1 VRTVLTAPNR
11 NILYFLLTYLLT
23 LKLFAP
29 PPLLIAAADQASI
42 GGSSLPGGVTCK
54 IDANNA
60 NDRGVF
66 RTKHL

>member
-1 VRTVLTAPNR
+1 MRTVLTVPNR

-29 PPLLIAAADQASI
+29 PLLIAAADQASI
-42 GGSSLPGGVTCK
+42 GGSSSPGGVTCK